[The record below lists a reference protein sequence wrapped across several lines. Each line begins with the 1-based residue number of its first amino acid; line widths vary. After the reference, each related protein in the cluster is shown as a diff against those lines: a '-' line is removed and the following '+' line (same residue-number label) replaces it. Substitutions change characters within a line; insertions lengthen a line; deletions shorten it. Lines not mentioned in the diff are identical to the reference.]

1 MNSYKIINRKI
12 IIGTNGRLCD
22 TSSEV
27 IHSKLFHEIV
37 SKGIKK
43 LYDKNS
49 IYTQKLEIKHT
60 DEQIL
65 EILKKREQYQ
75 PEAVDVAVKEAISR
89 KLIHS
94 EQDLFS
100 PEFSPEPLK
109 RKLIPEIHREKN
121 KNRIRKSLGRSL
133 LIAGVLPL
141 IFGFVRYNS
150 GQLFEGIG
158 ILVFGL
164 TWMFLSAQIIR
175 KGSKSVIHLLLGIA
189 FASLIYVGYLFADS
203 KSVIFMDVFIIAVL
217 YLLVFYGLFF
227 VRKLVE

>member
-1 MNSYKIINRKI
+1 M
-12 IIGTNGRLCD
+12 
-22 TSSEV
+22 
-27 IHSKLFHEIV
+27 
-37 SKGIKK
+37 
-43 LYDKNS
+43 YDKSKTENNNHDF
-49 IYTQKLEIKHT
+49 QEIFNKHT

-65 EILKKREQYQ
+65 EILKKREHYQ
-75 PEAVDVAVKEAISR
+75 PKAVDVAVKEAISR

-203 KSVIFMDVFIIAVL
+203 KSVIFMDMFIAAAL

>member
-1 MNSYKIINRKI
+1 MYLKMQEKSKTETNNSD
-12 IIGTNGRLCD
+12 LQ
-22 TSSEV
+22 
-27 IHSKLFHEIV
+27 EIF
-37 SKGIKK
+37 
-43 LYDKNS
+43 N
-49 IYTQKLEIKHT
+49 KHT

-65 EILKKREQYQ
+65 EILKKREHYQ
-75 PEAVDVAVKEAISR
+75 PEAVDVAVKEAISS

-203 KSVIFMDVFIIAVL
+203 KSVIFMDAFIIAVL

>member
-1 MNSYKIINRKI
+1 MYLKMQEKSKTETNNSD
-12 IIGTNGRLCD
+12 LQ
-22 TSSEV
+22 
-27 IHSKLFHEIV
+27 EIF
-37 SKGIKK
+37 
-43 LYDKNS
+43 N
-49 IYTQKLEIKHT
+49 KHT

-65 EILKKREQYQ
+65 EILKKREHYQ

-203 KSVIFMDVFIIAVL
+203 KSVIFMDVFITGVL

>member
-1 MNSYKIINRKI
+1 MQEKSKTETNNSD
-12 IIGTNGRLCD
+12 LQ
-22 TSSEV
+22 
-27 IHSKLFHEIV
+27 EIF
-37 SKGIKK
+37 
-43 LYDKNS
+43 N
-49 IYTQKLEIKHT
+49 KHT

-65 EILKKREQYQ
+65 EILKKREHYQ

>member
-1 MNSYKIINRKI
+1 MYLKM
-12 IIGTNGRLCD
+12 
-22 TSSEV
+22 
-27 IHSKLFHEIV
+27 
-37 SKGIKK
+37 
-43 LYDKNS
+43 YDKSKTENNNHDF
-49 IYTQKLEIKHT
+49 QEIFNKHT

-65 EILKKREQYQ
+65 EILKKREHYQ
-75 PEAVDVAVKEAISR
+75 PKAVDVAVKEAISR

-189 FASLIYVGYLFADS
+189 FASLIYIGYLFADS
-203 KSVIFMDVFIIAVL
+203 KSVIFMDMFIAAAL

>member
-1 MNSYKIINRKI
+1 MQEKSKTETNNSD
-12 IIGTNGRLCD
+12 LQ
-22 TSSEV
+22 
-27 IHSKLFHEIV
+27 EIF
-37 SKGIKK
+37 
-43 LYDKNS
+43 N
-49 IYTQKLEIKHT
+49 KHT

>member
-1 MNSYKIINRKI
+1 MQEKSKTETNNSD
-12 IIGTNGRLCD
+12 LQ
-22 TSSEV
+22 
-27 IHSKLFHEIV
+27 EIF
-37 SKGIKK
+37 
-43 LYDKNS
+43 N
-49 IYTQKLEIKHT
+49 KHT

-65 EILKKREQYQ
+65 EILKKREHYQ

-164 TWMFLSAQIIR
+164 TWIFLSAQIIR

-203 KSVIFMDVFIIAVL
+203 KSVIFMDAFIIAVL

>member
-1 MNSYKIINRKI
+1 MYLKMQEKSKTETNNSD
-12 IIGTNGRLCD
+12 LQ
-22 TSSEV
+22 
-27 IHSKLFHEIV
+27 EIF
-37 SKGIKK
+37 
-43 LYDKNS
+43 N
-49 IYTQKLEIKHT
+49 KHT

-65 EILKKREQYQ
+65 EILKKREHYQ

-175 KGSKSVIHLLLGIA
+175 KGSKSVIHLLLGIT

-203 KSVIFMDVFIIAVL
+203 KSVIFMDAFIIAVL

>member
-1 MNSYKIINRKI
+1 MQEI
-12 IIGTNGRLCD
+12 
-22 TSSEV
+22 
-27 IHSKLFHEIV
+27 SKTENNNHEF
-37 SKGIKK
+37 
-43 LYDKNS
+43 
-49 IYTQKLEIKHT
+49 QEIFNKHT

-65 EILKKREQYQ
+65 EILKKREHYR
-75 PEAVDVAVKEAISR
+75 PEAVDVAVREAIDR

-109 RKLIPEIHREKN
+109 PKLIPDIHREKN
-121 KNRIRKSLGRSL
+121 RIRIRKSLGRSL

-141 IFGFVRYNS
+141 IFGFVRYNA

-175 KGSKSVIHLLLGIA
+175 KGSKSVIHLLLGIT
-189 FASLIYVGYLFADS
+189 FASLIYVGYLFAGS
-203 KSVIFMDVFIIAVL
+203 KSVIFMDVFITGVL

-227 VRKLVE
+227 ARKLVD

>member
-1 MNSYKIINRKI
+1 MYLKMQEKSKTETNNSD
-12 IIGTNGRLCD
+12 LQ
-22 TSSEV
+22 
-27 IHSKLFHEIV
+27 EIF
-37 SKGIKK
+37 
-43 LYDKNS
+43 N
-49 IYTQKLEIKHT
+49 KHT

-65 EILKKREQYQ
+65 EILKKREHYQ

>member
-1 MNSYKIINRKI
+1 MYLKMQEKSKTETNNSD
-12 IIGTNGRLCD
+12 LQ
-22 TSSEV
+22 
-27 IHSKLFHEIV
+27 EIF
-37 SKGIKK
+37 
-43 LYDKNS
+43 N
-49 IYTQKLEIKHT
+49 KHT

-65 EILKKREQYQ
+65 EILKKREHYQ

-203 KSVIFMDVFIIAVL
+203 KSVIFMDAFIIAVL

>member
-1 MNSYKIINRKI
+1 MQEKSKTETNNSD
-12 IIGTNGRLCD
+12 LQ
-22 TSSEV
+22 
-27 IHSKLFHEIV
+27 EIF
-37 SKGIKK
+37 
-43 LYDKNS
+43 N
-49 IYTQKLEIKHT
+49 KHT

-65 EILKKREQYQ
+65 EILKKREHYQ

-203 KSVIFMDVFIIAVL
+203 KSVIFMDAFIIAVL